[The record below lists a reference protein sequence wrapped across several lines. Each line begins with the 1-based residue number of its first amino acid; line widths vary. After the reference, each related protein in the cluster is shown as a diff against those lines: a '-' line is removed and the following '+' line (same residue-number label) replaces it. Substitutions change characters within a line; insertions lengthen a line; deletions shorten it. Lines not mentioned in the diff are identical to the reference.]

1 MKNLF
6 RITVLPIAFLV
17 ANFTF
22 AQNFEVSNND
32 LLAMADQT
40 MNGQLTYLNYSDDS
54 SSETLNCELT
64 TSVEKG
70 RLQIRV
76 LFEEKNKKGK
86 PYRHNS
92 SLKIS
97 KDRKTLL
104 MGKESW
110 KVLKSKK
117 ESSIV
122 TLVVYKKGRDNN
134 RDADMQ
140 MTVILNSNGKISW
153 KKEVRY
159 EGAEKLFQRNLYSFS
174 K

>member
-6 RITVLPIAFLV
+6 RITVLSIAFFV

-22 AQNFEVSNND
+22 SQNFEVSNND

-40 MNGQLTYLNYSDDS
+40 MKGELTYLNYSDDS
-54 SSETLNCELT
+54 SSETLKCQLT
-64 TSVEKG
+64 TFVEKG
-70 RLQIRV
+70 RLQTRV
-76 LFEEKNKKGK
+76 LFEEKNKKGE
-86 PYRHNS
+86 PYRQNS
-92 SLKIS
+92 SIKIS
-97 KDRKTLL
+97 KDRKTFL

-110 KVLKSKK
+110 KVLKSEKD
-117 ESSIV
+117 ESTA

-140 MTVILNSNGKISW
+140 MTVVLDSNGKISW

-159 EGAEKLFQRNLYSFS
+159 KGTEKLFQRNLYSFS